1 MKYLQK
7 YMEAK
12 DKKILMYLVMI
23 AAAGAMLMLWGRAE
37 RRAEAPTQ
45 AEEPQAITAF
55 ANQPEPTASPPQAP
69 RPERAIEE
77 ELETFLSL
85 VEGAGRVRVMV
96 SAFGGRETVFAVD
109 TTSNRS
115 YILEEDAQ
123 GGSRDQRQHS
133 TQEQTVIITDRN
145 GLDQPLILR
154 EIEHSIE
161 GIVIIAEGGGD
172 PLIRD
177 ALTRA
182 AMAVLGTEAHRVQ
195 VLSMAQTEPTQN
207 P

>member
-12 DKKILMYLVMI
+12 DRKILMYLVMI
-23 AAAGAMLMLWGRAE
+23 AAAGAMLMLWGRTY
-37 RRAEAPTQ
+37 RRAGNPPAY
-45 AEEPQAITAF
+45 EPQAIAAF
-55 ANQPEPTASPPQAP
+55 ANQAQPEPPNHTTHT
-69 RPERAIEE
+69 RPERAFEE
-77 ELETFLSL
+77 ELEAFLSL
-85 VEGAGRVRVMV
+85 VSGAGQVRVMV

-109 TTSNRS
+109 TTANHS

-123 GGSRDQRQHS
+123 GGTRDQRQIS

-154 EIEHSIE
+154 EIEHRIE
-161 GIVIIAEGGGD
+161 GVVIIAEGGGD
-172 PLIRD
+172 PFVRD

-182 AMAVLGTEAHRVQ
+182 AMAVLGTDAHRVQ
-195 VLSMAQTEPTQN
+195 VLAMQN
-207 P
+207 